1 MGVVRARTIR
11 QALLIA
17 SVAVAAIACTT
28 DYQQG
33 LEDPNYGG
41 PSALQGAKPPGN
53 TLEATSD
60 KAGGGANQ
68 PLCVKKGGAILATL
82 PACAVTFKTDVMGAL
97 GAGGCSA
104 TVCHGGAAPTNQPKI
119 DPADIPGTYAS
130 MAAFPPRS
138 GKPYINPCSI
148 DPTAAVMED
157 NLDAKAPATDRGT
170 VMPPG
175 VGLAAAV
182 PKVLEWL
189 KCGSPNN

>member
-1 MGVVRARTIR
+1 MVVRARTVLVG
-11 QALLIA
+11 A
-17 SVAVAAIACTT
+17 VAVAALACTT

-41 PSALQGAKPPGN
+41 PSALQGAKPPGP

-60 KAGGGANQ
+60 KSGANANQ
-68 PLCVKKGGAILATL
+68 PLCVKQGGAVLATL

-97 GAGGCSA
+97 AAGGCAA
-104 TVCHGGAAPTNQPKI
+104 TVCHGGTAPTNQPKI
-119 DPADIPGTYAS
+119 DPADIAGSYAS

-138 GKPYINPCSI
+138 GKPYINPCSV
-148 DPTAAVMED
+148 DATLSVMED
-157 NLDAKAPATDRGT
+157 NLDVNAPATDRGT

-175 VGLAAAV
+175 VGLAAAI
-182 PKVLEWL
+182 PKVAEWL